1 MAKKPAS
8 PFTALMATLRKAA
21 LAYPETIEDHPW
33 GEAAFKVRKKI
44 FLMMMEHEGRL
55 IFTVKL
61 PASHMFA
68 TELPNVRATGYG
80 LGKSGWVTLAVAP
93 KEKVDA
99 AMLRDWLDESYRAV
113 APKAVVKLLDA

>member
-1 MAKKPAS
+1 MAKAPAS
-8 PFTALMATLRKAA
+8 PFAALLAKLRTAA

-44 FLMMMEHEGRL
+44 FMMMMEHEGRL

-68 TELPNVRATGYG
+68 KELPNVTATGYG
-80 LGKSGWVTLAVAP
+80 LGRSGWVTLTLAP
-93 KEKVDA
+93 KEKADT
-99 AMLRDWLDESYRAV
+99 AMLFDWLDESYRAV
-113 APKAVVKLLDA
+113 APKTLVKQLNS